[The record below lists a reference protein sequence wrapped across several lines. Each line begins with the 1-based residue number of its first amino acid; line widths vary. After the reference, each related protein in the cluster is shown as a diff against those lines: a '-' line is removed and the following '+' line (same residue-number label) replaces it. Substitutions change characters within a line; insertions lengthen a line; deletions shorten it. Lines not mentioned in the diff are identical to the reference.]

1 VCNLYGRTVLSRGYS
16 YKLYDIFKYIN
27 VANILFYCSGEP
39 CSPFVLCANTKQS
52 VIADCFV
59 SWRTVFSC
67 LKYNRNAINLKRER
81 EITLSKI
88 IIIIKLY
95 IIVPPPTTYS
105 PS

>member
-1 VCNLYGRTVLSRGYS
+1 MKIVCNLYG
-16 YKLYDIFKYIN
+16 
-27 VANILFYCSGEP
+27 
-39 CSPFVLCANTKQS
+39 
-52 VIADCFV
+52 
-59 SWRTVFSC
+59 RTVFSC
-67 LKYNRNAINLKRER
+67 LKYNRNAVNLKRER